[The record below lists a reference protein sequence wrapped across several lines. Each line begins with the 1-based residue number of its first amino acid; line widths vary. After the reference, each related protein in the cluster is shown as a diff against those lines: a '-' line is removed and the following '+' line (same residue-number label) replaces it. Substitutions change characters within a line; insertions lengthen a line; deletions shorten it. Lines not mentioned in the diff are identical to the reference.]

1 MPPAASDPPSPSAPP
16 PGPGAAPRP
25 GARIGWVAAGIV
37 AWTVALYARVA
48 GHPFLHFDD
57 NRYLTENPV
66 VRRGLGLDGVA
77 WAFTTFH
84 ASNWHPLTWLSHM
97 ADVQLF
103 GMAPGPHHLV
113 NVALHAANAVLLLLL
128 LVRMTGALARS
139 TAVAALFAVHPTHV
153 ESVAWV
159 AERKDL
165 LSTAFGLLA
174 LLAWVR
180 YARDPRPRAYAAVAA
195 AFALSLLA
203 KPMWV
208 TFPFLLLLLDAWPL
222 GRWPIGT
229 RRVPP
234 TPLLVEK
241 LPLLA
246 LSVASSAVTAVAQAH
261 GGAVQGLDLG
271 LGARV
276 ANAVLS
282 YGRYLAKTLWPS
294 GLSVFY
300 PHPGNE
306 VPLAPTLASAVVL
319 LAVSAVALARLRR
332 SPWLAVGWCWF
343 LGTLVPVIGLV
354 QVGAQA
360 MADRYTYL
368 PSIGLFVAIVWG
380 LAEAVGD
387 RGARALAA
395 AGAVVLAAL
404 SLVTVRQLGYWSS
417 HERLFRRAIA
427 LAPENGI
434 AHGVLSEDLRHQGR
448 LEEALGEAREAVRD
462 APGAASHWNNLAVT
476 LHDLGRPAEARE
488 ALGEALRLDPAHESS
503 WLNLA
508 MVAQE
513 AGDLAGAEAA
523 ALRATSLAPANAA
536 AWFRLGLVRAAQG
549 RLDEAAAAYGE
560 AVRHAPEHF
569 GAWTNLAVLRQAA
582 GRFAEAGAAFEAA
595 TRAEPA
601 NPTGWR
607 NLGVY
612 LVNTGRAP
620 EAVAAFREA
629 LRLSPSSV
637 DVLRRLGLAQVM
649 AGAPAEALATAA
661 RLEALDPAA
670 AAAVR
675 ARARGAP

>member
-1 MPPAASDPPSPSAPP
+1 
-16 PGPGAAPRP
+16 
-25 GARIGWVAAGIV
+25 VAAAIV
-37 AWTVALYARVA
+37 AWTVLLYARVA

-66 VRRGLGLDGVA
+66 VQRGLGLDGVA

-128 LVRMTGALARS
+128 LVRMTGKLGRCA
-139 TAVAALFAVHPTHV
+139 AVAALFAVHPTHV

-208 TFPFLLLLLDAWPL
+208 TLPFLLLLLDAWPL
-222 GRWPIGT
+222 GRWPVGA
-229 RRVPP
+229 RRGPP
-234 TPLLVEK
+234 ASLLVEK
-241 LPLLA
+241 LPLLG
-246 LSVASSAVTAVAQAH
+246 LSIASSVVTAVAQAR

-276 ANAVLS
+276 GNAVLS
-282 YGRYLAKTLWPS
+282 YGRYLAKTFWPS
-294 GLSVFY
+294 GLSIFY

-319 LAVSAVALARLRR
+319 LALSAAALARLRR

-368 PSIGLFVAIVWG
+368 PSIGLFVAIVWSV
-380 LAEAVGD
+380 AEAAGE
-387 RGARALAA
+387 RGARVLAA
-395 AGAVVLAAL
+395 AGAVALAAL
-404 SLVTVRQLGYWSS
+404 SLVTAHQLGYWSS
-417 HERLFRRAIA
+417 HERLFRRAVA
-427 LAPENGI
+427 LAPKNGI

-448 LEEALGEAREAVRD
+448 LEEALAEAREAVRD
-462 APGAASHWNNLAVT
+462 APGAANHWNNLAVT
-476 LHDLGRPAEARE
+476 LHEVGRSAEARE
-488 ALGEALRLDPAHESS
+488 ALGEALRLDPAHEPS

-513 AGDLAGAEAA
+513 LGDLPGAEAA

-549 RLDEAAAAYGE
+549 RLDEAAAAYQE
-560 AVRHAPEHF
+560 TVRRDPEHF
-569 GAWTNLAVLRQAA
+569 GAWTNLAVLLQAS
-582 GRFAEAGAAFEAA
+582 GRFDEAGAAFGAA
-595 TRAEPA
+595 TRAQPA

-612 LVNTGRAP
+612 LVNVGRPA
-620 EAVAAFREA
+620 EGSRAFREA
-629 LRLSPSSV
+629 FRLAPESV
-637 DVLRRLGLAQVM
+637 DVLRRLGLAQAA
-649 AGAPAEALATAA
+649 AGAYGEALQTAD
-661 RLEALDPAA
+661 RLEGLDRAA
-670 AAAVR
+670 AADLR
-675 ARARGAP
+675 ARVRGAP